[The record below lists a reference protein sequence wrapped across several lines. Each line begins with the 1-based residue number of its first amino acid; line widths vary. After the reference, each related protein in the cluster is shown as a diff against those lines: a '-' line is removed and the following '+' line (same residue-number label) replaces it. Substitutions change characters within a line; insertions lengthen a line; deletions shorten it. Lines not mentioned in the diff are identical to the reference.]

1 MTEKQNNTSS
11 TTTILSTQPTNTDL
25 LFVEAKSNLTIS
37 SMEVAEMMNKEHYNV
52 MRDIRKYKK
61 YLEAPDNAPI
71 AKTTS
76 EFIEGLFKNELTSNN
91 KLNVADF
98 FQEAFYTDSQGK
110 MQPYFTITKKGCDF
124 LAHKATGQKGAKF
137 TAKYINR
144 FYELERANKIQTVL
158 KELEQIQNVSDNMK
172 FLVDTI
178 SEMKTELQK
187 MQQLIATQSLP
198 QQTIKSPTPKN
209 TYWKSQTFK
218 KLNAYIDYVN
228 ENDPFGV
235 PVRLNN
241 AIAAVIHKMENSNWN
256 IDVNEYLCKYQD
268 LFHLEDEP
276 LVLDVVEYFP
286 KLKQEFTS
294 VLDDI
299 LDKYHISVKYS
310 ILPSYYN

>member
-1 MTEKQNNTSS
+1 MTS
-11 TTTILSTQPTNTDL
+11 D
-25 LFVEAKSNLTIS
+25 
-37 SMEVAEMMNKEHYNV
+37 NKF
-52 MRDIRKYKK
+52 
-61 YLEAPDNAPI
+61 NA
-71 AKTTS
+71 S
-76 EFIEGLFKNELTSNN
+76 
-91 KLNVADF
+91 DF

-144 FYELERANKIQTVL
+144 FYELEKLNK
-158 KELEQIQNVSDNMK
+158 IQNVSDSMK

-187 MQQLIATQSLP
+187 MQQLMVTQSLP
-198 QQTIKSPTPKN
+198 QPTIKPPTPKN

-218 KLNAYIDYVN
+218 KLNAYIDYIN

-256 IDVNEYLCKYQD
+256 IDVNEYLYKYQD

-286 KLKQEFTS
+286 ELKQEFTS
-294 VLDDI
+294 VLDSI
-299 LDKYHISVKYS
+299 LDKYHISVKSS

>member
-1 MTEKQNNTSS
+1 MTEKQNNVSS

-25 LFVEAKSNLTIS
+25 LFMETHSNLTIS
-37 SMEVAEMMNKEHYNV
+37 SMEVAEMMNKEHYHV
-52 MRDIRKYKK
+52 IRDIRKYIK
-61 YLEAPDNAPI
+61 YLDFEAPEDPEDI
-71 AKTTS
+71 ST
-76 EFIEGLFKNELTSNN
+76 NN
-91 KLNVADF
+91 KLNSSNF
-98 FQEAFYTDSQGK
+98 FIKSHYTDSQGK
-110 MQPYFTITKKGCDF
+110 TQPYYKITKKGVDF
-124 LAHKATGQKGAKF
+124 LSRRLTGQKGAKF

-158 KELEQIQNVSDNMK
+158 KKLEQIQNVSDSMK

-187 MQQLIATQSLP
+187 MQQFIATQSLP

-299 LDKYHISVKYS
+299 LDKYHISVKYP

>member
-1 MTEKQNNTSS
+1 MTEKQNNASS

-25 LFVEAKSNLTIS
+25 LFMETHSNLTIS
-37 SMEVAEMMNKEHYNV
+37 SMEVAEMMGKEHKNV
-52 MRDIRKYKK
+52 LRDIRKYIQ
-61 YLEAPDNAPI
+61 YLDFEAPEEPEVPEDPEDI
-71 AKTTS
+71 ST
-76 EFIEGLFKNELTSNN
+76 NN
-91 KLNVADF
+91 KLNSSNF
-98 FQEAFYTDSQGK
+98 FIKSHYTDSQGK
-110 MQPYFTITKKGCDF
+110 TQPYYKITKKGVDF
-124 LAHKATGQKGAKF
+124 LSRRLTGQKGAKF
-137 TAKYINR
+137 TAKYINL

-172 FLVDTI
+172 FLVDSI

-198 QQTIKSPTPKN
+198 QQTIKPPTPKN

>member
-1 MTEKQNNTSS
+1 MTEKQNNVSS
-11 TTTILSTQPTNTDL
+11 TTTILSTQPINTDL
-25 LFVEAKSNLTIS
+25 LFVEAESNLTIS
-37 SMEVAEMMNKEHYNV
+37 SMEVAEMMNKEHYHV
-52 MRDIRKYKK
+52 IRDIRKYIK
-61 YLEAPDNAPI
+61 YLESPEDASMG
-71 AKTTS
+71 KTTY
-76 EFIEGLFKNELTSNN
+76 EYLKGLSKNGLTSNN
-91 KLNVADF
+91 VFNASDF

-137 TAKYINR
+137 TARYINR
-144 FYELERANKIQTVL
+144 FYELEKLNKT
-158 KELEQIQNVSDNMK
+158 QNVSDNMK
-172 FLVDTI
+172 FLVDSI

-198 QQTIKSPTPKN
+198 QQTIKPPTPKN

-241 AIAAVIHKMENSNWN
+241 AIAAVLQKMENNNWN

-286 KLKQEFTS
+286 ELKQEFTI

-299 LDKYHISVKYS
+299 LNKYHISVKYS

>member
-25 LFVEAKSNLTIS
+25 LFVEAESNLTIS
-37 SMEVAEMMNKEHYNV
+37 SMEVAEMMGKEHYHV
-52 MRDIRKYKK
+52 IRDIRKYIK
-61 YLEAPDNAPI
+61 YLDFEAPEDPEDI
-71 AKTTS
+71 ST
-76 EFIEGLFKNELTSNN
+76 NN
-91 KLNVADF
+91 KLNSSNF
-98 FQEAFYTDSQGK
+98 FIKSHYTDSQGK
-110 MQPYFTITKKGCDF
+110 TQPYYKITKKGVDF
-124 LAHKATGQKGAKF
+124 LSRRLTGQKGAKF

-158 KELEQIQNVSDNMK
+158 KELEQIQNVSDNIK
-172 FLVDTI
+172 FLIDSI

-228 ENDPFGV
+228 ENDPFGI
-235 PVRLNN
+235 PVELNN
-241 AIAAVIHKMENSNWN
+241 AIAAVIYKMENSNWN

-268 LFHLEDEP
+268 LFHLEEEP

-286 KLKQEFTS
+286 ELKQEFTI

-299 LDKYHISVKYS
+299 LNKYHISVKYS

>member
-25 LFVEAKSNLTIS
+25 LFVEAESNLTIS
-37 SMEVAEMMNKEHYNV
+37 SMVVAEMMGKEHKNV
-52 MRDIRKYKK
+52 LRDIRKYIK
-61 YLEAPDNAPI
+61 YLDFEAPEDPEDI
-71 AKTTS
+71 S
-76 EFIEGLFKNELTSNN
+76 ISN
-91 KLNVADF
+91 KLNSADF
-98 FQEAFYTDSQGK
+98 FIASYYIDSQGK
-110 MQPYFTITKKGCDF
+110 KQACFKVTKKGLDF
-124 LAHKATGQKGAKF
+124 LARKLTGQKGAKF
-137 TAKYINR
+137 TANYINR
-144 FYELERANKIQTVL
+144 SYKLKKENKTQSTL
-158 KELEQIQNVSDNMK
+158 KNLEQIQNVSDNMK
-172 FLVDTI
+172 FLVDSI

-198 QQTIKSPTPKN
+198 QQTIKPPTPKN

-241 AIAAVIHKMENSNWN
+241 AIAAVLQKMENNNWN

-286 KLKQEFTS
+286 ELKQEFTI

-299 LDKYHISVKYS
+299 LAKYHISVKYS

>member
-1 MTEKQNNTSS
+1 MTEKQNNVSS
-11 TTTILSTQPTNTDL
+11 TTIILSTQPTNTDL
-25 LFVEAKSNLTIS
+25 LFMETDSNFTIS
-37 SMEVAEMMNKEHYNV
+37 SMEVAEMMNKEHKHV
-52 MRDIRKYKK
+52 LRDIRKYIQ
-61 YLEAPDNAPI
+61 YLDFEAPEDPEDI
-71 AKTTS
+71 ST
-76 EFIEGLFKNELTSNN
+76 NN
-91 KLNVADF
+91 KLNSSNF
-98 FQEAFYTDSQGK
+98 FIKSHYTDSQGK
-110 MQPYFTITKKGCDF
+110 TQPYYKITKKGVDF
-124 LAHKATGQKGAKF
+124 LSRRLTGQKGAKF

-172 FLVDTI
+172 FLVDSI

-276 LVLDVVEYFP
+276 LVLDVVGIF
-286 KLKQEFTS
+286 S
-294 VLDDI
+294 
-299 LDKYHISVKYS
+299 
-310 ILPSYYN
+310 

>member
-1 MTEKQNNTSS
+1 MTEKQNNVSS
-11 TTTILSTQPTNTDL
+11 TTIILSTQPTNTDL
-25 LFVEAKSNLTIS
+25 LFMETDSNFTIS
-37 SMEVAEMMNKEHYNV
+37 SMEVAEMMNKEHKHV
-52 MRDIRKYKK
+52 LRDIRKYIQ
-61 YLEAPDNAPI
+61 YLDFEAPEDPEDI
-71 AKTTS
+71 ST
-76 EFIEGLFKNELTSNN
+76 NN
-91 KLNVADF
+91 KLNSSNF
-98 FQEAFYTDSQGK
+98 FIKSHYTDSQGK
-110 MQPYFTITKKGCDF
+110 TQPYYKITKKGVDF
-124 LAHKATGQKGAKF
+124 LSRRLTGQKGAKF

-172 FLVDTI
+172 FLVDSI

>member
-1 MTEKQNNTSS
+1 MTEKQNNASS

-25 LFVEAKSNLTIS
+25 LFMETDSNFTIS
-37 SMEVAEMMNKEHYNV
+37 SMEVAEMMNKEHKNV
-52 MRDIRKYKK
+52 LRDIRKYIH
-61 YLEAPDNAPI
+61 YLDFEAPEEPEDI
-71 AKTTS
+71 ST
-76 EFIEGLFKNELTSNN
+76 NN
-91 KLNVADF
+91 KLNSSNF
-98 FQEAFYTDSQGK
+98 FIKSHYTDSQGK
-110 MQPYFTITKKGCDF
+110 TQPYYKITKKGVDF
-124 LAHKATGQKGAKF
+124 LSRRLTGQKGAKF

-158 KELEQIQNVSDNMK
+158 KKLEQIQNVSDSMK

-241 AIAAVIHKMENSNWN
+241 AIAAVIHKME
-256 IDVNEYLCKYQD
+256 
-268 LFHLEDEP
+268 
-276 LVLDVVEYFP
+276 
-286 KLKQEFTS
+286 
-294 VLDDI
+294 I
-299 LDKYHISVKYS
+299 LIG
-310 ILPSYYN
+310 ILM